1 MDRSKG
7 PLPPALAVKLE
18 AAPKPRRKLQ
28 KVPKHRDLKSKKP
41 VSGTATEDHSD
52 SSTPMKSVKS
62 PFLQL
67 PELSDSKWSEFDL
80 QGNGLFS
87 SLDSSPKQSFES
99 PRIPSVTIAP
109 EFAHL
114 TTRYDRWAPLSVES
128 LADDDFRSS
137 KSTLRRQAKTPI
149 HHIGQLEAQ
158 ARARNA
164 PQVASKLKEVETK
177 ACAEAIAE
185 QYRALL
191 PSDASVYA
199 DSHLK
204 PAPLQQAGARALD
217 LAGRPRTPDE
227 LFVDAV
233 EEPQSATLELV
244 SRSPTTSDDG
254 TLVSSDDE
262 AVYFKPVRFSTTPK
276 SPTIFSQDELPT
288 RPQLPSPDTLGLQIC
303 VDLLA
308 RDIGSTV
315 GKMSSRSQAQLSGL
329 QLWTMI
335 EAYERLREQVLAC
348 DLPDEEVFSLELMLD
363 TWLKSLYKVHAALP
377 GTDQASTGEFD
388 QMQRATEQLHLS

>member
-1 MDRSKG
+1 MDRSIR
-7 PLPPALAVKLE
+7 PLPTVEVKLE
-18 AAPKPRRKLQ
+18 AASKPRRKLQ
-28 KVPKHRDLKSKKP
+28 KVPKQRDLKSKRL
-41 VSGTATEDHSD
+41 VSATATADHSD
-52 SSTPMKSVKS
+52 SSVPLESVKS

-80 QGNGLFS
+80 HDNGLFS
-87 SLDSSPKQSFES
+87 SLESSPKQSIES
-99 PRIPSVTIAP
+99 PRIPTVTRAP

-114 TTRYDRWAPLSVES
+114 STRDDRRAPSSVES
-128 LADDDFRSS
+128 LATDDFRSS

-158 ARARNA
+158 AKARNT
-164 PQVASKLKEVETK
+164 PQAVSRLKEAEIKT
-177 ACAEAIAE
+177 CAEAIAE

-204 PAPLQQAGARALD
+204 PAPLKQVGTRALD
-217 LAGRPRTPDE
+217 LAARPRTPDE

-233 EEPQSATLELV
+233 EELQSATLELV

-254 TLVSSDDE
+254 TLVSSEDE
-262 AVYFKPVRFSTTPK
+262 AVYFKPVRFSITPK
-276 SPTIFSQDELPT
+276 SPTIFSQDEFPT
-288 RPQLPSPDTLGLQIC
+288 RTQPPSVTTLGLQIC

-315 GKMSSRSQAQLSGL
+315 GKKSSRSQSQVSGL

-348 DLPDEEVFSLELMLD
+348 DLPDDEVLSLELMFD
-363 TWLKSLYKVHAALP
+363 TWLKSLYKVHAALT
-377 GTDQASTGEFD
+377 GGDQASMGAYD
-388 QMQRATEQLHLS
+388 QLERTTERLHLA